1 MKKFIIIY
9 LEKNYTIFILRNITL
24 FHFILNFYIILKT
37 RIDNFLNKKKK
48 KNNGFDV
55 IKSNFISFFNI

>member
-37 RIDNFLNKKKK
+37 RIDNFR
-48 KNNGFDV
+48 V
-55 IKSNFISFFNI
+55 S